1 MPTEDKHPVRTK
13 HNLILENRK
22 QLTVSGV
29 SDVSGFD
36 EQSVVLVTDM
46 GELTVKG
53 SKLHINKF
61 SLETGELNLDGDIY
75 SLTYTENKQT
85 EGGFFSKLFR

>member
-1 MPTEDKHPVRTK
+1 MAEEKFISKPK

-22 QLTVSGV
+22 SLTVTGV

-36 EQSVVLVTDM
+36 EQSVVMATEL
-46 GELTVKG
+46 GELTVRG
-53 SKLHINKF
+53 GDLHINKF

-75 SLTYTENKQT
+75 SLTYAENRQQS
-85 EGGFFSKLFR
+85 GSFFSRIFK

>member
-1 MPTEDKHPVRTK
+1 MAAEEKSPVKMK

-22 QLTVSGV
+22 VLTVSGV

-36 EQSVVLVTDM
+36 EQSVILVTEM
-46 GELTVKG
+46 GELAVKG
-53 SKLHINKF
+53 NKLHINKF

-75 SLTYTENKQT
+75 SLTYSENKNT